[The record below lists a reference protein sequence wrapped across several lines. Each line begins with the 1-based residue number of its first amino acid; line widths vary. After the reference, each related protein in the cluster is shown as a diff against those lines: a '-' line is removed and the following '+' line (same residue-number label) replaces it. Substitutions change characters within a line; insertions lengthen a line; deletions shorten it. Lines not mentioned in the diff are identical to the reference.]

1 MTTLLTDT
9 SKTSGWKNVLVPI
22 LTFWLS
28 GSLLLDFLVMP
39 SLYVS
44 GMMTEPGF
52 VTAGYSLFW
61 VFNRVELLCA
71 AIALTAVLGLRYSQH
86 PWHRPGQLSVILASL
101 LVAIALIDTYALTPT
116 MSALGLNLDNV
127 AIAVSG
133 APAGMNALHLSY
145 WVLDLLKIAVVGSLC
160 WLYQRLPHPVE
171 QN

>member
-22 LTFWLS
+22 LMFWLS

-52 VTAGYSLFW
+52 ATAGYSLFW

-86 PWHRPGQLSVILASL
+86 PWQRPGQLSVVLASL

-116 MSALGLNLDNV
+116 MSALGLNLDNL

-133 APAGMNALHLSY
+133 APIGMNALHMSY
-145 WVLDLLKIAVVGSLC
+145 WVLDLLKITAVGSLW